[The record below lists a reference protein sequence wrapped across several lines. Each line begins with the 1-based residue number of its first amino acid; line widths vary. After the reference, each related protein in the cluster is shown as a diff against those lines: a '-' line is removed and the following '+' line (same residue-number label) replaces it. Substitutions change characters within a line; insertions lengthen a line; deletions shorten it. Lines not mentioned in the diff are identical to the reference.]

1 MQNKHNFFLSS
12 WLGQNPKKTETV
24 FSGLLTW
31 WSNPIPLLAGS
42 LVRNI
47 NRRLSTFTSVY
58 YISVISSFFLLFDDW
73 WQQGKNHKDSAVDS
87 SSLLPR
93 PQYTL
98 QSHWSRSEISK
109 QWLYC
114 FRHYVWKLWS
124 QNIQECD
131 QFTQI
136 LFWTSFSI
144 LQIDFL

>member
-1 MQNKHNFFLSS
+1 MQNKHNFSFQAGWDKIPRKLK
-12 WLGQNPKKTETV
+12 LF

-58 YISVISSFFLLFDDW
+58 YISVILSFFLLFDDW
-73 WQQGKNHKDSAVDS
+73 WQQGKNHKHSAVDS
-87 SSLLPR
+87 SSLLAC

-98 QSHWSRSEISK
+98 QSQWSRSEISK

-114 FRHYVWKLWS
+114 FCQCVSKLWS

-136 LFWTSFSI
+136 VFWTSFSI